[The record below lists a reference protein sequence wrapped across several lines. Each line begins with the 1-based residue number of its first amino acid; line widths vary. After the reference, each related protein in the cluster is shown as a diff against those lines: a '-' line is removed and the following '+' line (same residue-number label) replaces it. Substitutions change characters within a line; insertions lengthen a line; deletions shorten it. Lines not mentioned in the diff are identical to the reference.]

1 MNKLTRALMGTTCL
15 TIAAAVPAVAGTVT
29 ETADFSNTL
38 AGALPLPGGTDTV
51 IGRLDCCGASDYSD
65 FFTFQGLAS
74 GDYTFTF
81 ATGVHGWDSSWA
93 SLYLLGSSSP
103 SFVGIFNTS
112 QNFHLGE
119 SGSVTVGV
127 NFEGEGAAYTATLT
141 SQNVVAETP
150 EPSTL
155 LLGAAGLA
163 GALAW
168 RRKRTV

>member
-1 MNKLTRALMGTTCL
+1 VNKLTRVLMGTTCL
-15 TIAAAVPAVAGTVT
+15 TIAAAVPAAAGTIT
-29 ETADFSNTL
+29 ETSDFSNN
-38 AGALPLPGGTDTV
+38 LPGAALLLSGTDTV
-51 IGRLDCCGASDYSD
+51 IGRLDCCSTDDYLD

-81 ATGVHGWDSSWA
+81 ATGSHFWDRSSA
-93 SLYLLGSSSP
+93 GLYLLGSSTP
-103 SFVGIFNTS
+103 SFTGILNTS
-112 QNFHLGE
+112 QSFHLGE
-119 SGSVTVGV
+119 SGNVTVGV
-127 NFEGEGAAYTATLT
+127 NLDGESAAYTATLAPD
-141 SQNVVAETP
+141 VAQAP

>member
-1 MNKLTRALMGTTCL
+1 MNKLTRVLMGTTCL
-15 TIAAAVPAVAGTVT
+15 TIAAAVPAAAGTIT
-29 ETADFSNTL
+29 ETSDFSNNL
-38 AGALPLPGGTDTV
+38 AGAALLPGGTDEV
-51 IGRLDCCGASDYSD
+51 IGRLDCCGIGDYSD

-81 ATGVHGWDSSWA
+81 ATGAQGWDSSSA
-93 SLYLLGSSSP
+93 SLYLLGSSTP
-103 SFVGIFNTS
+103 SFTGILNTS
-112 QNFHLGE
+112 QSFHLGE
-119 SGSVTVGV
+119 SGDVTVGV
-127 NFEGEGAAYTATLT
+127 NLGGEGAAYTATLA
-141 SQNVVAETP
+141 SDVAQAP